1 MDACPCV
8 RLIMLLSLLSV
19 TLVFTLAGRVH
30 NTRLRL
36 RHGGNHVGG
45 RCSRVEEEEEER
57 RIRKGEKLVL
67 SMLPPR

>member
-1 MDACPCV
+1 
-8 RLIMLLSLLSV
+8 
-19 TLVFTLAGRVH
+19 VFTLAGRVH